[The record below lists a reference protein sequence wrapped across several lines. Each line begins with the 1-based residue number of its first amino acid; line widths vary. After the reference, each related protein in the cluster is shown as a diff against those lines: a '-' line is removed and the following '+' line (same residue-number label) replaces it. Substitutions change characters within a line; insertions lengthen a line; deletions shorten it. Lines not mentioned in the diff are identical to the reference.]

1 MRDATKEDLAKLVN
15 MKRISEQEL
24 DWEPPEEYLKE
35 FSKIVQGI
43 RKRDKSLVKVAEA
56 NGELVGY
63 CIAVKDLHSYDGV
76 VLDITMDSAYLWEL
90 YVPRQLHR
98 KGIGTKLLEEAIQH
112 LKSIGKT
119 RCYLSEN
126 YWNEEGKAFWKKKGF
141 TLRGYLLEKQLRSSN
156 RSTQR
161 KLKRQNEI
169 SLI

>member
-1 MRDATKEDLAKLVN
+1 MKEFSFIVRDSTEEDLTKFVD

-24 DWEPPEEYLKE
+24 DWEPPETYLEE

-56 NGELVGY
+56 DGKLVGY

-76 VLDITMDSAYLWEL
+76 VFDITMDSAYLWEL
-90 YVPRQLHR
+90 YVPKQLHR
-98 KGIGTKLLEEAIQH
+98 KGIGTRLLEETIHH

-126 YWNEEGKAFWKKKGF
+126 YWNEEGRAFWGKKGF
-141 TLRGYLLEKQLRSSN
+141 TLRGYLLEKRL
-156 RSTQR
+156 
-161 KLKRQNEI
+161 
-169 SLI
+169 

>member
-1 MRDATKEDLAKLVN
+1 LKELSFVVRDSEEEDLTKLVN

-24 DWEPPEEYLKE
+24 DWEPPEEYLEE

-56 NGELVGY
+56 DGELVGY

-90 YVPRQLHR
+90 YVPKQLHR
-98 KGIGTKLLEEAIQH
+98 KGIGTKLLEETIQY
-112 LKSIGKT
+112 LKTIGKT

-141 TLRGYLLEKQLRSSN
+141 TLRGYLLEKQL
-156 RSTQR
+156 
-161 KLKRQNEI
+161 
-169 SLI
+169 